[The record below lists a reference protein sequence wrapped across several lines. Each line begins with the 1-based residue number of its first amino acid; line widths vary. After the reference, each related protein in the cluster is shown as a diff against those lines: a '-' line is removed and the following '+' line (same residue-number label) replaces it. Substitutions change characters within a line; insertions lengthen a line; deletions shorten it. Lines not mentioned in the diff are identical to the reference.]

1 MEDEELIFKRFA
13 EDKQDQVRALVN
25 YATLMG
31 LSGKDLVSIGGKLDR
46 IKASRER
53 KQRTAIVQGYQI
65 KPIGK
70 DANKTK
76 AEQARAVNR
85 RFKLETATGAY
96 YFEQHYT
103 GWKVTNPRTKVSIR
117 YNSGY
122 YEWGRG
128 VMYDV
133 RERYNL
139 LMDYHEGL
147 LQLNF

>member
-13 EDKQDQVRALVN
+13 ADKQDQVRALVN

-53 KQRTAIVQGYQI
+53 KQRIAIVQGYQI

-76 AEQARAVNR
+76 YDQAHAVSR

-96 YFEQHYT
+96 YFENHYE
-103 GWKVTNPRTKVSIR
+103 GWKISNPRTKATIRHHCEYYDWGSVSF
-117 YNSGY
+117 
-122 YEWGRG
+122 
-128 VMYDV
+128 DL
-133 RERYNL
+133 RERYNV